1 MVNDKEVKT
10 VVSPF
15 AVRENE
21 VKVFDG
27 KEGFASIN
35 QVVFKM
41 DMGYIN
47 ESHIKAL
54 EVVNEFGFITS
65 RQCTQILELRGKLDD
80 IEEDKRQAKVSKWL
94 EDLTKSKV
102 ISRYYFQSDL
112 GKSSYR
118 VYSMDKIATYILK
131 QRSIQTAWQPTDN
144 TKPAYSVKRKLA
156 GNQVIIAYMQKVASF
171 SSTNPNLLLYS
182 KKYNVKFKP
191 TGGLVVLKQ
200 GTKEQN
206 FIFEVV
212 RRNEDWR
219 NMFAE
224 KIQLYSDF
232 FENFTRNDAGFYDK
246 PQLVFVGEDVQH
258 TAEMFTIIKKVSQ
271 YLKDED
277 MYFTTELKH
286 LGEDLMDSIS
296 VFELDEKTHK
306 YKAVIKELEI
316 LKPGENKNGNEDKLK
331 LDMKFNSNIIVE

>member
-54 EVVNEFGFITS
+54 EVVNEFGFVSS
-65 RQCTQILELRGKLDD
+65 RQVTQILDLRGKLND
-80 IEEDKRQAKVSKWL
+80 IEEDKKQNKVAKWL

-102 ISRYYFQSDL
+102 IARYYFQSKA

-118 VYSMDKIATYILK
+118 AYAMDKIATYILK
-131 QRSIQTAWQPTDN
+131 QRNIPTSWQPTDN
-144 TKPAYSVKRKLA
+144 TKPAYAVKRKLA
-156 GNQVIIAYMQKVASF
+156 GNQVLIAYMQKVGAYY
-171 SSTNPNLLLYS
+171 SSTPNVLLYS

-191 TGGLVVLKQ
+191 TGGMVTLRN
-200 GTKEQN
+200 GTDDIN
-206 FIFEVV
+206 FVFEVV
-212 RRNEDWR
+212 RRNEDWQ
-219 NMFAE
+219 NMLAE
-224 KIQLYSDF
+224 KVQLYSDF
-232 FENFTRNDAGFYDK
+232 YENFAKNDAGFSEP
-246 PQLVFVGEDVQH
+246 PQLVFVGEDIQH
-258 TAEMFTIIKKVSQ
+258 IAEIFRIIKKVST

-286 LGEDLMDSIS
+286 LDESLENSIS
-296 VFELDEKTHK
+296 VFELEPDTKK
-306 YKAVIKELEI
+306 YKLTTKRLEI
-316 LKPGENKNGNEDKLK
+316 LKPGEKQDKNTLK
-331 LDMKFNSNIIVE
+331 TDVTFNPNMIVE

>member
-27 KEGFASIN
+27 KDGFASIN

-47 ESHIKAL
+47 EYHIKAL

-65 RQCTQILELRGKLDD
+65 RQVTQILDLRGKLAD
-80 IEEDKRQAKVSKWL
+80 IEEDKKQNKVSKWL

-102 ISRYYFQSDL
+102 IARYYFQSES

-131 QRSIQTAWQPTDN
+131 QRSISTSWMPTDN
-144 TKPAYSVKRKLA
+144 TKPAYAVKRKLA
-156 GNQVIIAYMQKVASF
+156 GNQVMIAYMQKVAAF
-171 SSTNPNLLLYS
+171 SSMNPNLLLYS

-191 TGGLVVLKQ
+191 TGGLITLKD
-200 GTKEQN
+200 KNEDVN

-212 RRNEDWR
+212 RRNEDWQ

-224 KIQLYSDF
+224 KVQLYADF
-232 FENFTRNDAGFYDK
+232 YENFARNDAGFYDK
-246 PQLVFVGEDVQH
+246 PQLVLVAEDLQH
-258 TAEMFTIIKKVSQ
+258 YAEMFRIIKKVTN
-271 YLKDED
+271 YLKDDEI
-277 MYFTTELKH
+277 YFTTELKH
-286 LGEDLMDSIS
+286 LDETLENSIS
-296 VFELDEKTHK
+296 VFTLDDDGRK
-306 YKAVIKELEI
+306 YKVVTKNLSI
-316 LKPGENKNGNEDKLK
+316 LKPGEKKQETNTINP
-331 LDMKFNSNIIVE
+331 DMKFNPNMIVE

>member
-1 MVNDKEVKT
+1 MVTDKEVKT
-10 VVSPF
+10 LVSPF

-21 VKVFDG
+21 RKKFDG

-65 RQCTQILELRGKLDD
+65 RQVTQILEVRGKLND
-80 IEEDKRQAKVSKWL
+80 IEPEKRQAKVAKWL

-102 ISRYYFQSDL
+102 IARYYFESET

-118 VYSMDKIATYILK
+118 VYSMDKIATYIL
-131 QRSIQTAWQPTDN
+131 RERNIPTTWQPTDN

-156 GNQVIIAYMQKVASF
+156 GNQIIIAYMQKVASYHGVD
-171 SSTNPNLLLYS
+171 TNIILYS
-182 KKYNVKFKP
+182 KKYNVKIKP
-191 TGGLVVLKQ
+191 TGGLIRLKD
-200 GTKEQN
+200 GTEEYN

-212 RRNEDWR
+212 RRNEDWQ

-224 KIQLYSDF
+224 KVQLYSDF
-232 FENFTRNDAGFYDK
+232 YENFKRNDAGFYDK

-258 TAEMFTIIKKVSQ
+258 IAEMFRIIKKIST
-271 YLKDED
+271 LKDEE

-286 LGEDLMDSIS
+286 LSDDLSSSIS
-296 VFELDEKTHK
+296 VFELEPNTKK
-306 YKAVIKELEI
+306 YKVVTKHLDI
-316 LKPGENKNGNEDKLK
+316 LKPGDNDLNLGKIGT
-331 LDMKFNSNIIVE
+331 DMKYNSNMIIE

>member
-65 RQCTQILELRGKLDD
+65 RQCTQILDLRGKIND
-80 IEEDKRQAKVSKWL
+80 IEEDKRQTRVDKCL
-94 EDLTKSKV
+94 EYLTKSKV
-102 ISRYYFQSDL
+102 ISRYYFQSDS

-131 QRSIQTAWQPTDN
+131 QRNIPTAWQPTDN
-144 TKPAYSVKRKLA
+144 TKPVAMIKKRLA
-156 GNQVIIAYMQKVASF
+156 GNQIIIAYLRKVSAF
-171 SSTNPNLLLYS
+171 D
-182 KKYNVKFKP
+182 KYTVKP
-191 TGGLVVLKQ
+191 AYI
-200 GTKEQN
+200 
-206 FIFEVV
+206 FISICYVCNNS
-212 RRNEDWR
+212 R
-219 NMFAE
+219 
-224 KIQLYSDF
+224 LCPPDF
-232 FENFTRNDAGFYDK
+232 FYCSRNR
-246 PQLVFVGEDVQH
+246 P
-258 TAEMFTIIKKVSQ
+258 I
-271 YLKDED
+271 
-277 MYFTTELKH
+277 
-286 LGEDLMDSIS
+286 
-296 VFELDEKTHK
+296 
-306 YKAVIKELEI
+306 
-316 LKPGENKNGNEDKLK
+316 
-331 LDMKFNSNIIVE
+331 

>member
-21 VKVFDG
+21 IKVFDG

-47 ESHIKAL
+47 EYHIKVL

-65 RQCTQILELRGKLDD
+65 RQVTQILELRGKLND
-80 IEEDKRQAKVSKWL
+80 IEEEKRQNKVAQWL

-102 ISRYYFQSDL
+102 IARYFFQSEA

-118 VYSMDKIATYILK
+118 AYAMDKIATYILK
-131 QRSIQTAWQPTDN
+131 QRNIPTTWQPTDN
-144 TKPAYSVKRKLA
+144 TKPAYAVKRKLA
-156 GNQVIIAYMQKVASF
+156 GNQIIIAYMQKVAAYS
-171 SSTNPNLLLYS
+171 SSTPNVLLYS

-191 TGGLVVLKQ
+191 TGGMVTLKN
-200 GTKEQN
+200 GTDEEN
-206 FIFEVV
+206 FVFEVV
-212 RRNEDWR
+212 RRNEDWQ

-224 KIQLYSDF
+224 KVQLYSDF
-232 FENFTRNDAGFYDK
+232 YENFTRNDAGFYEK
-246 PQLVFVGEDVQH
+246 PQLVIVGEDIQH
-258 TAEMFTIIKKVSQ
+258 IAEIFRIIKKVGIV
-271 YLKDED
+271 LKDDEI
-277 MYFTTELKH
+277 YFTTELKH
-286 LGEDLMDSIS
+286 LENDLVNSIN
-296 VFELDEKTHK
+296 VFELEPDSRK
-306 YKAVIKELEI
+306 YKLVVKPLEI
-316 LKPGENKNGNEDKLK
+316 LKPGEKEENNELK
-331 LDMKFNSNIIVE
+331 TDVKFNPNMVVE

>member
-27 KEGFASIN
+27 KDGFASIN

-47 ESHIKAL
+47 EYHIKAL
-54 EVVNEFGFITS
+54 EVVNEFGFVTS
-65 RQCTQILELRGKLDD
+65 RQVTQILELRGKISD
-80 IEEDKRQAKVSKWL
+80 IEADKRQNKVAKWL

-102 ISRYYFQSDL
+102 ISRYYFQSEA

-118 VYSMDKIATYILK
+118 VYAMDKIATYILK
-131 QRSIQTAWQPTDN
+131 QRNIATSWQPTDN
-144 TKPAYSVKRKLA
+144 TKPAYAVKRKLA
-156 GNQVIIAYMQKVASF
+156 GNQVMIAYMQKVASF
-171 SSTNPNLLLYS
+171 SSINPNVLLYS

-191 TGGLVVLKQ
+191 TGGLITLKN
-200 GTKEQN
+200 GAEEVN
-206 FIFEVV
+206 YIFEVV
-212 RRNEDWR
+212 RRNEDWQ

-232 FENFTRNDAGFYDK
+232 YENFAKNDAGFSEK
-246 PQLVFVGEDVQH
+246 PQIVFVAEDLQH
-258 TAEMFTIIKKVSQ
+258 YAEMFRIIKKVTN
-271 YLKDED
+271 YLKDDE

-286 LGEDLMDSIS
+286 LEENIENTIN
-296 VFELDEKTHK
+296 VFELEQDSKK
-306 YKAVIKELEI
+306 YKVVTKTLEI
-316 LKPGENKNGNEDKLK
+316 LKPGDKKEENNVLK
-331 LDMKFNSNIIVE
+331 PDMNFNPNMIVE

>member
-21 VKVFDG
+21 IKVFDG

-47 ESHIKAL
+47 EYHIKVL

-65 RQCTQILELRGKLDD
+65 RQVTQILELRGKLND
-80 IEEDKRQAKVSKWL
+80 IEEEKRQNKVAKWL

-102 ISRYYFQSDL
+102 IARYFFQSEA

-118 VYSMDKIATYILK
+118 AYAMDKIATYILK
-131 QRSIQTAWQPTDN
+131 QRNIPTTWQPTDN
-144 TKPAYSVKRKLA
+144 TKPAYAVKRKLA
-156 GNQVIIAYMQKVASF
+156 GNQIIIAYMQKVAAYS
-171 SSTNPNLLLYS
+171 SSTPNVLLYS

-191 TGGLVVLKQ
+191 TGGMVTLKN
-200 GTKEQN
+200 GTDEEN
-206 FIFEVV
+206 FVFEVV
-212 RRNEDWR
+212 RRNEDWQ

-224 KIQLYSDF
+224 KVQLYSDF
-232 FENFTRNDAGFYDK
+232 YENFTRNDAGFYEK
-246 PQLVFVGEDVQH
+246 PQLVIVGEDIQH
-258 TAEMFTIIKKVSQ
+258 IAEIFRIIKKVGIV
-271 YLKDED
+271 LKDDEI
-277 MYFTTELKH
+277 YFTTELKH
-286 LGEDLMDSIS
+286 LENDLVNSIN
-296 VFELDEKTHK
+296 VFELEPDSRK
-306 YKAVIKELEI
+306 YKLVVKPLEI
-316 LKPGENKNGNEDKLK
+316 LKPGEKEENNELK
-331 LDMKFNSNIIVE
+331 TDVKFNHNMVVE

>member
-21 VKVFDG
+21 IKVFDG

-47 ESHIKAL
+47 EYHIKVL

-65 RQCTQILELRGKLDD
+65 RQVTQILELRGKLSD
-80 IEEDKRQAKVSKWL
+80 IEEEKRQNKVAKWL

-102 ISRYYFQSDL
+102 IARYFFQSEA

-118 VYSMDKIATYILK
+118 AYAMDKIATYILK
-131 QRSIQTAWQPTDN
+131 QRNIPTTWQPTDN
-144 TKPAYSVKRKLA
+144 TKPAYAVKRKLA
-156 GNQVIIAYMQKVASF
+156 GNQIIIAYMQKVAAYS
-171 SSTNPNLLLYS
+171 SSTPNVLLYS

-191 TGGLVVLKQ
+191 TGGMVTLKN
-200 GTKEQN
+200 GTDEEN
-206 FIFEVV
+206 FVFEVV
-212 RRNEDWR
+212 RRNEDWQ

-224 KIQLYSDF
+224 KVQLYSDF
-232 FENFTRNDAGFYDK
+232 YENFTRNDAGFYEK
-246 PQLVFVGEDVQH
+246 PQLVIVGEDIQH
-258 TAEMFTIIKKVSQ
+258 IAEIFRIIKKVGIV
-271 YLKDED
+271 LKDDEI
-277 MYFTTELKH
+277 YFTTELKH
-286 LGEDLMDSIS
+286 LENDLVNSIN
-296 VFELDEKTHK
+296 VFELEPDSRK
-306 YKAVIKELEI
+306 YKLVVKPLEI
-316 LKPGENKNGNEDKLK
+316 LKPGEKEENNELK
-331 LDMKFNSNIIVE
+331 TDVKFNPNMVVE

>member
-10 VVSPF
+10 AVSPF

-54 EVVNEFGFITS
+54 EVVNEFGFVTS
-65 RQCTQILELRGKLDD
+65 RQVTQILDLRGKLDD
-80 IEEDKRQAKVSKWL
+80 IEEDKKQNKVAKWL

-102 ISRYYFQSDL
+102 IARYYFQSES

-118 VYSMDKIATYILK
+118 AYAMDKIATYILK
-131 QRSIQTAWQPTDN
+131 QRNIATSWQPTDN
-144 TKPAYSVKRKLA
+144 TKPAYAVKRKLA
-156 GNQVIIAYMQKVASF
+156 GNQVIIAYMQKVAAYH
-171 SSTNPNLLLYS
+171 STNPNVLLFS

-191 TGGLVVLKQ
+191 TGGLVTLKN
-200 GTKEQN
+200 GADDVN
-206 FIFEVV
+206 FVFEVI
-212 RRNEDWR
+212 RRNEDWQ

-232 FENFTRNDAGFYDK
+232 YENFNRNDAGFYDK
-246 PQLVFVGEDVQH
+246 PQVVFVGEDIQH
-258 TAEMFTIIKKVSQ
+258 IAEIFRIIKKVSTT
-271 YLKDED
+271 LKDED

-286 LGEDLMDSIS
+286 LEDTLEKSIN
-296 VFELDEKTHK
+296 VFELEPETRK
-306 YKAVIKELEI
+306 YKLITKQLDI
-316 LKPGENKNGNEDKLK
+316 LKTGEKDSNNELK
-331 LDMKFNSNIIVE
+331 TDVTFNPNMIVE

>member
-1 MVNDKEVKT
+1 MVGDNEVKT

-27 KEGFASIN
+27 KDGFASIN

-54 EVVNEFGFITS
+54 EVVNEFSYVTS
-65 RQCTQILELRGKLDD
+65 RQVTQILDFRGKLSD
-80 IEEDKRQAKVSKWL
+80 IEPDKKQTKVAKWL

-102 ISRYYFQSDL
+102 ISRYYFQSEA

-118 VYSMDKIATYILK
+118 VYAMDKIATYILK
-131 QRSIQTAWQPTDN
+131 QRNIPTSWQPTDN
-144 TKPAYSVKRKLA
+144 TKPAYAVKRKLA
-156 GNQVIIAYMQKVASF
+156 GNQIIIAYMQKVAAF
-171 SSTNPNLLLYS
+171 VETNPNVLLYS

-191 TGGLVVLKQ
+191 TGGLIVLKN
-200 GTKEQN
+200 EAEDVN

-212 RRNEDWR
+212 RRNEDWK

-224 KIQLYSDF
+224 KVQLYSDF
-232 FENFTRNDAGFYDK
+232 YENFMTGDAGFREP
-246 PQLVFVGEDVQH
+246 PQIVFVGEDINH
-258 TAEMFTIIKKVSQ
+258 IAEMFRIVKKVSTV
-271 YLKDED
+271 LED
-277 MYFTTELKH
+277 SKMYWTTELKH
-286 LGEDLMDSIS
+286 LEEELTKSIS
-296 VFELDEKTHK
+296 VFELEGESKK
-306 YKAVIKELEI
+306 YKIVTKELDI
-316 LKPGENKNGNEDKLK
+316 LKPGKNDEVEELK
-331 LDMKFNSNIIVE
+331 TEVKFNPNMIVE

>member
-1 MVNDKEVKT
+1 MIDDKEIKT

-21 VKVFDG
+21 IKVFDG
-27 KEGFASIN
+27 KDGFASIN

-54 EVVNEFGFITS
+54 EVVNEFSYVTS
-65 RQCTQILELRGKLDD
+65 RQVTQILEARGKLND
-80 IEEDKRQAKVSKWL
+80 IEVDKRQAKVAKWL

-102 ISRYYFQSDL
+102 LARYYFESEA

-118 VYSMDKIATYILK
+118 VYAMDKIGTYILK
-131 QRSIQTAWQPTDN
+131 QRNVPTSWQPTDN
-144 TKPAYSVKRKLA
+144 TKPAYAVKRKLA
-156 GNQVIIAYMQKVASF
+156 GNQIIIAYMQKVAAF
-171 SSTNPNLLLYS
+171 YNTEPNKLLYS

-191 TGGLVVLKQ
+191 TGGEIYLKK
-200 GTKEQN
+200 GSEEKH

-212 RRNEDWR
+212 RRNEDWQ

-224 KIQLYSDF
+224 KVQLFSDF
-232 FENFTRNDAGFYDK
+232 YENFMVNDAEYK
-246 PQLVFVGEDVQH
+246 EPPQIVFVGEDVNH
-258 TAEMFTIIKKVSQ
+258 NAEMFRIIKKVSTF
-271 YLKDED
+271 LKDED

-286 LGEDLMDSIS
+286 LEEDLTKSMS
-296 VFELDEKTHK
+296 VFELDTETKK
-306 YKAVIKELEI
+306 YKLVAKELEI
-316 LKPGENKNGNEDKLK
+316 LKPGVNENKKDI
-331 LDMKFNSNIIVE
+331 DSDVKFNPNMIVE

>member
-65 RQCTQILELRGKLDD
+65 RQCTQILDLRGKIND
-80 IEEDKRQAKVSKWL
+80 IEEDKRQTRVAKWL

-102 ISRYYFQSDL
+102 ISRYYFQSDS

-131 QRSIQTAWQPTDN
+131 QRN
-144 TKPAYSVKRKLA
+144 
-156 GNQVIIAYMQKVASF
+156 
-171 SSTNPNLLLYS
+171 
-182 KKYNVKFKP
+182 KP
-191 TGGLVVLKQ
+191 T
-200 GTKEQN
+200 
-206 FIFEVV
+206 
-212 RRNEDWR
+212 
-219 NMFAE
+219 A
-224 KIQLYSDF
+224 
-232 FENFTRNDAGFYDK
+232 
-246 PQLVFVGEDVQH
+246 
-258 TAEMFTIIKKVSQ
+258 
-271 YLKDED
+271 
-277 MYFTTELKH
+277 
-286 LGEDLMDSIS
+286 
-296 VFELDEKTHK
+296 
-306 YKAVIKELEI
+306 
-316 LKPGENKNGNEDKLK
+316 
-331 LDMKFNSNIIVE
+331 

>member
-1 MVNDKEVKT
+1 MVKDKEVKT

-27 KEGFASIN
+27 KDGFASIN

-54 EVVNEFGFITS
+54 EIVNEFGFVTS
-65 RQCTQILELRGKLDD
+65 RQVTQILDVRGKLTD
-80 IEEDKRQAKVSKWL
+80 IEDDKKQNKVAKWL

-102 ISRYYFQSDL
+102 IARYYFQSEL

-118 VYSMDKIATYILK
+118 AYSMDKIATYILK
-131 QRSIQTAWQPTDN
+131 QRNIPTSWQPTDN

-156 GNQVIIAYMQKVASF
+156 GNQIIIAYMQKVAAYNN
-171 SSTNPNLLLYS
+171 TNPNLLLYS

-191 TGGLVVLKQ
+191 TGGFINLKNESED
-200 GTKEQN
+200 KN
-206 FIFEVV
+206 YIFEIV
-212 RRNEDWR
+212 RKNEDWQ

-224 KIQLYSDF
+224 KVQLYSDF
-232 FENFTRNDAGFYDK
+232 YENFSKNDAGFYEK
-246 PQLVFVGEDVQH
+246 PQIVFVGEDIQH
-258 TAEMFTIIKKVSQ
+258 IAEMFRIIKKVSNV
-271 YLKDED
+271 LKDEE
-277 MYFTTELKH
+277 MYFTTELRH
-286 LGEDLMDSIS
+286 LELNLENSIS
-296 VFELDEKTHK
+296 VFELEPDTKK
-306 YKAVIKELEI
+306 YKFVSKKLDI
-316 LKPGENKNGNEDKLK
+316 LKPGDTALNKDKLGS
-331 LDMKFNSNIIVE
+331 DMKFNANMIIE

>member
-10 VVSPF
+10 AISPF

-21 VKVFDG
+21 IKVFDG

-54 EVVNEFGFITS
+54 EVVNEFGFVTS
-65 RQCTQILELRGKLDD
+65 RQVTQILDVRGKLDD
-80 IEEDKRQAKVSKWL
+80 IEEEKRQTRVAKWL

-102 ISRYYFQSDL
+102 IARYCFQSET
-112 GKSSYR
+112 GKSSFR

-131 QRSIQTAWQPTDN
+131 QRNIPTSWQPTDN
-144 TKPAYSVKRKLA
+144 TKPAYAVKRKLA
-156 GNQVIIAYMQKVASF
+156 GNQIIIAYMQKVAAF
-171 SSTNPNLLLYS
+171 HSTNPNVLLFS

-191 TGGLVVLKQ
+191 TGGLIELKN
-200 GTKEQN
+200 GKDELN
-206 FIFEVV
+206 ILLEVV
-212 RRNEDWR
+212 RRNEDWQ

-224 KIQLYSDF
+224 KVQLYSDF
-232 FENFTRNDAGFYDK
+232 FENFKRNDAGFYDK
-246 PQLVFVGEDVQH
+246 PQIVFVGEDVQH
-258 TAEMFTIIKKVSQ
+258 IAEMFRIIKKVTSV
-271 YLKDED
+271 LKDEE

-286 LGEDLMDSIS
+286 LEDSLENSIS
-296 VFELDEKTHK
+296 VFELEAETKK
-306 YKAVIKELEI
+306 YKLTTITLDI
-316 LKPGENKNGNEDKLK
+316 LKQGEKKSTDGELNTNLN
-331 LDMKFNSNIIVE
+331 FNPNMIVE